1 MKKIKELKDLVQEAI
16 DNGATTVEQIHK
28 FLANM
33 PFEVLEKI
41 NLSGATAGK
50 LEDFQK
56 QTIGTVYDF
65 IRSVNSKVGDIATEL
80 LKKLDLDQDDDEDVP
95 SAGPGQCKAVT
106 KAGNQCKRKAVAGS
120 EYCSSHDSK

>member
-1 MKKIKELKDLVQEAI
+1 MKKIKELKDLVQESI

-28 FLANM
+28 SLANM

-41 NLSGATAGK
+41 NLSGATADK

-65 IRSVNSKVGDIATEL
+65 IRSVNAKAGDIASEL
-80 LKKLDLDQDDDEDVP
+80 LRKLDLDQDEEEDVP
-95 SAGPGQCKAVT
+95 DLNPGQCKAIT
-106 KAGNQCKRKAVAGS
+106 KAGSQCKRKAVAGS
-120 EYCSSHDSK
+120 EYCTAHSR

>member
-1 MKKIKELKDLVQEAI
+1 MKKIKELKDLVQESI

-28 FLANM
+28 SLANM

-41 NLSGATAGK
+41 NLSGATADK

-65 IRSVNSKVGDIATEL
+65 IRSVNAKAGDIASEL
-80 LKKLDLDQDDDEDVP
+80 LRKLDLDQDEEEDIP
-95 SAGPGQCKAVT
+95 DTSSGQCQALT
-106 KAGNQCKRKAVAGS
+106 KVGNQCKRKAVPGS
-120 EYCSSHDSK
+120 EYCTTHTPR